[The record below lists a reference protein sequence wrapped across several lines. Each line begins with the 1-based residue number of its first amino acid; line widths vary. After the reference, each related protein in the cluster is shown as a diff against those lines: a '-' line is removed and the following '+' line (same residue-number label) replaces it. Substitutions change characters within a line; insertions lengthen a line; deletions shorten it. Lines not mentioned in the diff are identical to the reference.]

1 MSMQGWLTPHW
12 AWLLLAYPAWQ
23 TANSCP
29 LLWLCAAGTAAAMAA
44 LAAALAMLRELA
56 LVAVWAPPD

>member
-1 MSMQGWLTPHW
+1 MPIVSWLTPHW

-23 TANSCP
+23 AADSCP
-29 LLWLCAAGTAAAMAA
+29 LLALCAAGTGVVMVV

-56 LVAVWAPPD
+56 LVSTWSPPD